1 MPHPDAFV
9 LAGLLALTVRMPGL
23 VAAPPAV
30 VPSPRRGRLVKAY
43 EMADTWPRHA
53 LDRQVGDTLT
63 ALVGISAPSGDE
75 GAVRA
80 WLRERLERMGLA
92 CVVDGAGNLIA
103 SLPGEGPPLL
113 LNAHMDRVP
122 PGRGHTPVVRDGVM
136 RSDGTTNLGADDAA
150 GLTVVLL
157 AVEHLLASGAPHPP
171 LVLLFTVGEEVGLRG
186 AAAFDPAP
194 WGVREGLVFDNAGA
208 PGALVTRGA
217 AYVAFDAVL
226 RGQGG
231 HPGKDLAGTLSA
243 IEIFRRVD
251 LPLGSRDGDTSR
263 VSLGQISGGTARN
276 AIPAE
281 LRVAGEVR
289 TLLQGMAQ
297 QYLLED
303 VANRFT
309 GAAESLGGTAE
320 VTFEPHGAGYEVDER
335 EPLPQAWRA
344 AWEARSA
351 PTPAI
356 TTFIGSDANALR
368 RALEVVTVS
377 TGVVDEHTSA
387 ESIALA
393 PLADLTET
401 TVDLLARYRP
411 ADQ

>member
-1 MPHPDAFV
+1 M
-9 LAGLLALTVRMPGL
+9 AG
-23 VAAPPAV
+23 
-30 VPSPRRGRLVKAY
+30 
-43 EMADTWPRHA
+43 TWPRHA
-53 LDRQVGDTLT
+53 LDRQVEETLA
-63 ALVGISAPSGDE
+63 ALVSISAPSGEE
-75 GAVRA
+75 GALRA
-80 WLRERLERMGLA
+80 WLRERLERLGLA

-103 SLPGEGPPLL
+103 TVPGTEPTGRPLL

-122 PGRGHTPVVRDGVM
+122 PGRGHTPAVHDGVM

-150 GLTVVLL
+150 GLTIVLL
-157 AVEHLLASGAPHPP
+157 AVERVLAGGAPHPP

-217 AYVAFDAVL
+217 AYIAFDAVL
-226 RGQGG
+226 RGHGG
-231 HPGKDLAGTLSA
+231 HPGKDLDGTVSA

-251 LPLGSRDGDTSR
+251 LPLGSRDGDTTR
-263 VSLGQISGGTARN
+263 VSLGQVSGGTARN

-281 LRVAGEVR
+281 VRVAGEVR
-289 TLLQGMAQ
+289 TLLDGEAQ
-297 QYLLED
+297 RRLLDD
-303 VANRFT
+303 VTARFI
-309 GAAESLGGTAE
+309 AAADALGGTAE
-320 VTFEPHGAGYEVDER
+320 VTFAPHGAGYVVDER

-344 AWEARSA
+344 AWEARSG

-368 RALEVVTVS
+368 RTLEVVTVS

-393 PLADLTET
+393 PLADLIEA

-411 ADQ
+411 SDQ

>member
-1 MPHPDAFV
+1 M
-9 LAGLLALTVRMPGL
+9 AG
-23 VAAPPAV
+23 
-30 VPSPRRGRLVKAY
+30 S
-43 EMADTWPRHA
+43 WPRHA
-53 LDRQVGDTLT
+53 LDRQVSDALT
-63 ALVGISAPSGDE
+63 ALVGISAPSGAED
-75 GAVRA
+75 AARD
-80 WLRERLERMGLA
+80 WLCARLERLGLA
-92 CVVDGAGNLIA
+92 CTVDAAGNLIA
-103 SLPGEGPPLL
+103 TVPGAGDSGPPLL

-136 RSDGTTNLGADDAA
+136 YSDGTTNLGADDAA
-150 GLTVVLL
+150 GLTIVLL
-157 AVEHLLASGAPHPP
+157 AVERMLASDVPHPP
-171 LVLLFTVGEEVGLRG
+171 LVLLFTTGEEVGLRG

-208 PGALVTRGA
+208 AGALVMRGA

-226 RGQGG
+226 RGSGG

-251 LPLGSRDGDTSR
+251 LPHRRGRDGDTTR

-281 LRVAGEVR
+281 VRVAGEVR
-289 TLLQGMAQ
+289 TLLEGAAQ
-297 QYLLED
+297 RYLVD
-303 VANRFT
+303 SIAARFT
-309 GAAESLGGTAE
+309 EAAEALGGSAE
-320 VTFEPHGAGYEVDER
+320 VTFDPHGVGYSVGAD

-344 AWEARSA
+344 AWERRSA
-351 PTPAI
+351 PTSPI

-368 RALEVVTVS
+368 RTLRVVTVS

-393 PLADLTET
+393 PLADLIEA
-401 TVDLLARYRP
+401 TVDLLAIYRP
-411 ADQ
+411 AG